1 MAALPPDAVDLD
13 AVGRHIDAHLDEHV
27 AAVQR
32 WVRQPSV
39 SWDTRDDAMRAMAEL
54 AADELRALGCR
65 EVEVVEGRYHPG
77 VWAWFDAGADVTLH
91 TYAMLDTRPAPAAGW
106 RFDPWGAAL
115 EPLDGFGRVL
125 VGRGALGAKG
135 PFVAFLNA
143 LRSIIAVH
151 GTLPVNLMVLA
162 EGEEIMGSPSYAG
175 FVERYR
181 HRLQHA
187 RASYCPTSAQLPGR
201 RVSVGLGLK
210 GMVVVELA
218 VSGERWPGAPRRSV
232 HSSAAGFVHGPPWRL
247 AQALASLTGPDGTG
261 CRVAALAEAWERA
274 PGPSRAEAALLAS
287 LADARAGQD
296 LRDVLPLGGPDN
308 VALDR
313 ATLDEAA
320 LRRFLYGPT
329 FNVAGLRSG
338 FVGPGTGSEPFSVP
352 ARATATID
360 VRSVSDLPPEAI
372 VAALR
377 EHLDAQGF
385 DDVEVDV
392 LAAFDHHRTDPAHPL
407 VAAVTTTLERQGY
420 RPEVWPIQAGGGP
433 WTAVPRAFGVPCVRG
448 GVPGGGRL
456 GVDEYL
462 VIEGDDRVAGLA
474 ETERHHAAA
483 LSAVAAALSV

>member
-1 MAALPPDAVDLD
+1 VDADAV
-13 AVGRHIDAHLDEHV
+13 ARHIDEHLDEHV

-32 WVRQPSV
+32 WVRQRSV
-39 SWDTRDDAMRAMAEL
+39 SWDTHDGGVRAMAEL
-54 AADELRALGCR
+54 AADDLRALGCR
-65 EVEVVEGRYHPG
+65 EVELIEGRYHPG

-91 TYAMLDTRPAPAAGW
+91 TYAMLDTRPAPSTGW
-106 RFDPWGAAL
+106 RFDPWGGTL
-115 EPLDGFGRVL
+115 EGVDGFPRVL

-143 LRSIIAVH
+143 LRSILAVH

-162 EGEEIMGSPSYAG
+162 EGEEIMGSPSYAD
-175 FVERYR
+175 FVDRYR
-181 HRLQHA
+181 HRLQHVH
-187 RASYCPTSAQLPGR
+187 ASYCPTSAQLSGG

-210 GMVVVELA
+210 GMVVVEL
-218 VSGERWPGAPRRSV
+218 STTGERWQGAPRRSV

-261 CRVAALAEAWERA
+261 CRVAALADAWARS
-274 PGPSRAEAALLAS
+274 PGPTAAEAALLAP

-296 LRDVLPLGGPDN
+296 LRDALPLGGRDN
-308 VALDR
+308 VTLER
-313 ATLDEAA
+313 ATLDGDA

-338 FVGPGTGSEPFSVP
+338 FIGPNTGSEPFSVP

-360 VRSVSDLPPEAI
+360 VRSVSDLPPEGV

-377 EHLDAQGF
+377 NHLDDHGF
-385 DDVEVDV
+385 DDVELDV
-392 LAAFDHHRTDPAHPL
+392 LAAFDHHRTDPAHPI
-407 VAAVTTTLERQGY
+407 VEAVTTTLERQGY
-420 RPEVWPIQAGGGP
+420 RPEIWPIQAGGGP

-462 VIEGDDRVAGLA
+462 VIEGDGRVAGLA
-474 ETERHHAAA
+474 ETERCHAEA
-483 LSAVAAALSV
+483 LAAVAAALSR

>member
-1 MAALPPDAVDLD
+1 MDVDAV
-13 AVGRHIDAHLDEHV
+13 ACHIDAHLDAHV

-32 WVRQPSV
+32 WVRQRSV
-39 SWDTRDDAMRAMAEL
+39 SWDTHDGGVRAMAEL
-54 AADELRALGCR
+54 AADDLRALGCR
-65 EVEVVEGRYHPG
+65 EVEVVEGRFHPG

-91 TYAMLDTRPAPAAGW
+91 TYAMLDTRPAPTAGW
-106 RFDPWGAAL
+106 RFDPWGGTL
-115 EPLDGFGRVL
+115 EGVDGFPRVL

-143 LRSIIAVH
+143 LRSILAVH

-162 EGEEIMGSPSYAG
+162 EGEEIMGSPSYTG

-181 HRLQHA
+181 HRLQHVH
-187 RASYCPTSAQLPGR
+187 ASYCPTSAQLPGH

-210 GMVVVELA
+210 GMVVVELSA
-218 VSGERWPGAPRRSV
+218 TGERWQGAPRRSV

-261 CRVAALAEAWERA
+261 CRVAALTDAWARS
-274 PGPSRAEAALLAS
+274 PGPTPAEAALLAS

-296 LRDVLPLGGPDN
+296 LRDALPLGGRDN
-308 VALDR
+308 VELER
-313 ATLDEAA
+313 ATLDGDT
-320 LRRFLYGPT
+320 LQRFLYGPT

-338 FVGPGTGSEPFSVP
+338 FIGPNTGSEPFSVP

-360 VRSVSDLPPEAI
+360 VRSVSGLPPEAI

-377 EHLDAQGF
+377 NHLDDHGF
-385 DDVEVDV
+385 ADVEIDA
-392 LAAFDHHRTDPAHPL
+392 LAAFDHHRTDPADPL
-407 VAAVTTTLERQGY
+407 VEAMTTTLERKGY
-420 RPEVWPIQAGGGP
+420 LPEVWPIQAGGGP
-433 WTAVPRAFGVPCVRG
+433 WTAVPRAIGVPCVRG

-462 VIEGDDRVAGLA
+462 VIDGDERVAGLA
-474 ETERHHAAA
+474 ETERCHVDA
-483 LSAVAAALSV
+483 LVAVAAALSR